1 MVLFSTICG
10 RLGRNAGL
18 VAVISLGLVPFTGQS
33 SRTAMRP
40 AMLQSQGQPSLMLD
54 RRSVPPGAL
63 LLMDSVVPPLSYS
76 ATGMTL
82 AVDIGVPV
90 WESRSDSPIGHSYAA
105 SSVVPQL
112 FPNKTGDSWYVS
124 GVPGP
129 TGLLDGLLEYQAG
142 NDVWIPRARMR
153 GGPRT
158 NHAQV
163 TVNGSIYVLGGFD
176 AFLGQPTDRFE
187 MYDPAMDTWSVLAGA
202 PLPFPSADLAAVV
215 VNGVIHIMGGTH
227 PVTGISALHY
237 TLDLAGSG
245 GWTPAASLL
254 SPVVGHAA
262 VVTSDNTIV
271 VTGGRGMFVN
281 NANGGDMVQILTPGG
296 SWQLGPTLPGVVSDH
311 AAVVLGDTVY
321 VLGGRDALG
330 GLSQMVSSVVG
341 KSWKVDKP
349 MLQVRQGG
357 NAAMLNGQLFVALG
371 QQPQG
376 SMTLNVEAFVPGRKV
391 LHLHRKN

>member
-1 MVLFSTICG
+1 MVLFSTISG
-10 RLGRNAGL
+10 RLGRNAGW
-18 VAVISLGLVPFTGQS
+18 VAVISLGLVPFAGQS

-40 AMLQSQGQPSLMLD
+40 ATLQSQGQASLMLD

-63 LLMDSVVPPLSYS
+63 LLLDSEVPPVSYS

-82 AVDIGVPV
+82 AVDTGVPV
-90 WESRSDSPIGHSYAA
+90 WESRSDSPIGHSYGA

-129 TGLLDGLLEYQAG
+129 TGLFDGLLEYQAG

-163 TVNGSIYVLGGFD
+163 TVNGMIYVLGGYD
-176 AFLGQPTDRFE
+176 AFLGQPTDRLE
-187 MYDPAMDTWSVLAGA
+187 RYDPATDIWSSLAGA
-202 PLPFPSADLAAVV
+202 ALPFPSADLAAVV

-227 PVTGISALHY
+227 PVTGVTADHY

-254 SPVVGHAA
+254 SPVLRHAA

-271 VTGGRGMFVN
+271 VTGGRRTLGS
-281 NANGGDMVQILTPGG
+281 NGSDMVQILTPGG
-296 SWQLGPTLPGVVSDH
+296 TWQLGPTLPGVVSDH
-311 AAVVLGDTVY
+311 ASVALGYTVY

-371 QQPQG
+371 QEAQG